1 VNVLFDFWTLSF
13 LATYVYPKEGVIH
26 VFKVSSIVQEHQK
39 ERNLGDELLMVNVGN
54 SSNLKYV
61 NSW

>member
-1 VNVLFDFWTLSF
+1 MKGIEV
-13 LATYVYPKEGVIH
+13 YVYPKKKVIH
-26 VFKVSSIVQEHQK
+26 VFQVSSIVQKHQE
-39 ERNLGDELLMVNVGN
+39 ERNPREELLMVDLGN

>member
-1 VNVLFDFWTLSF
+1 
-13 LATYVYPKEGVIH
+13 
-26 VFKVSSIVQEHQK
+26 VSSIVQEHQK
-39 ERNLGDELLMVNVGN
+39 ERNSGDELLMVDLGN